1 MRHIISIIVVNI
13 LILVKPSYRF
23 SKHHRQNE
31 TLIYRL
37 VNTVRINQTLSIRQA
52 HINAIKTL
60 NSIYDN

>member
-23 SKHHRQNE
+23 STHHRQNE

-37 VNTVRINQTLSIRQA
+37 VNTVRINQTLSIRQS